1 MMLPDKK
8 TKIYIVLIIT
18 ATVLTT
24 SLTFYFY
31 QAFFSPNALLQE
43 ENAYYLQIPKDATFK
58 NVSDSLYKNEIIQD
72 IITFSF
78 VAKVLGYQEDVRPGL
93 YKIEPKMTNFNM
105 VRKLKSGAQTPVKLT
120 FNNIRTNEELLEKLT
135 KNLEMT
141 EEELGSLLFDKEF
154 INKYG
159 FETHNIISMFIPNTY
174 EVWWTSTPESLFDK
188 MHQEYQKFWTAERLQ
203 KAENLNMTPIQV
215 ATLASIV
222 QAETQKADE
231 RPKVAGV
238 YLNRLKINMPLQA
251 DPTLVFA
258 TGDFSLKRI
267 LNVHKTIDS
276 PYNTYLYTGL
286 PLGPINMPEISA
298 IDAVLNSESHQYLYF
313 CAKADF
319 SGYHVFAKNFDEH
332 LKNAQVYQRALNASN
347 IF

>member
-1 MMLPDKK
+1 MMPVDKK
-8 TKIYIVLIIT
+8 TKIYIVLIIA

-24 SLTFYFY
+24 SLSFYFY

-43 ENAYYLQIPKDATFK
+43 DQPYFLKIPNDAQFK
-58 NVSDSLYKNEIIQD
+58 NVSDSLYQNEIIQD

-78 VAKVLGYQEDVRPGL
+78 VAKILGYQDAVKPGL
-93 YKIEPKMTNFNM
+93 YQIEPRMNNFNI

-120 FNNIRTNEELLEKLT
+120 FNNIRTTDELLEKIT
-135 KNLEMT
+135 KNLQMT
-141 EEELGSLLFDKEF
+141 SDEFGALILNREF
-154 INKYG
+154 IEKYG
-159 FETHNIISMFIPNTY
+159 FEPHNIIAMFIPNTY
-174 EVWWTSTPESLFDK
+174 EVWWTTSPEQLFDK
-188 MHQEYQKFWTAERLQ
+188 LHQEYVKFWNEDRLQ
-203 KAENLNMTPIQV
+203 KADGLQMTPLQV

-258 TGDFSLKRI
+258 VGDFSIKRV
-267 LNVHKTIDS
+267 LNIHKAIES
-276 PYNTYLYTGL
+276 PYNTYKNTGL

-298 IDAVLNSESHQYLYF
+298 IDAVLNFESHQYLYF

-319 SGYHVFAKNFDEH
+319 SGYHVFSKNFDEH
-332 LKNAQVYQRALNASN
+332 LKNAQTYQRALNASK